1 MSSPDGPAVHLN
13 HRTDRSPGRAA
24 GRSAA
29 AAGSATAGRARA
41 RRAASAPQRPAPQPR
56 GGFVGA
62 VVRCAEL
69 FALVGVVAVILVV
82 VLGTVG
88 GVALAIYMY
97 G

>member
-13 HRTDRSPGRAA
+13 HRTDRNPGRAA

-29 AAGSATAGRARA
+29 ARPGAATGRAHS

-56 GGFVGA
+56 GGLGGA
-62 VVRCAEL
+62 LVRCAEL
-69 FALVGVVAVILVV
+69 IALVGVTTVILLVV
-82 VLGTVG
+82 CGVAG
-88 GVALAIYMY
+88 GIALAIYMY